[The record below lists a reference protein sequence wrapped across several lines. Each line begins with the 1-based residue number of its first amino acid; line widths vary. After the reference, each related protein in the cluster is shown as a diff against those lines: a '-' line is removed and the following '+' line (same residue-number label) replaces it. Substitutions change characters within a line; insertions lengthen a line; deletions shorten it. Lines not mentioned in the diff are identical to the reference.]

1 MAKYLDQA
9 GVTTL
14 VTQIK
19 SKVNDS
25 VNTAKTAAI
34 SAAATDAASKY
45 QPKGSYATLTNGKVP
60 ASQLPSYVDDIK
72 DFNSIVTGK
81 LVATGT
87 AATPMMWNIV
97 FDTTANRFVA
107 EVTSKDGIT
116 GISPYQYYA
125 NFTNSE
131 LYGTVDGING
141 IKPEADKIYVCT
153 GNNKVYRWGG
163 SSLVEISAQLALG
176 EKAGE
181 AYEGDKGA
189 ANAAA
194 IEAIKNGDKE
204 IPSPVITGT
213 FTWYK
218 DDGAGAA
225 VTSSAAGTSANNS
238 IELEYGFHVKWA
250 GTYEY
255 TKTKAQKPV
264 TATSGS
270 WGTTVLTSG
279 TTSSIYTAD
288 KTSTPTTAQT
298 MATVTLS
305 APKECLVVSG
315 SDVKWSYGQNDT
327 KTANVY
333 YGIKYRTYSGNTART
348 TDADLKKLAN
358 GLYGKANREIS
369 FTVPANQYVV
379 YAYPK
384 SWGQLKEINLGA
396 VNIKTSAFTL
406 LTVSHTSDETG
417 YKQDY
422 YVYRSTNATPFGV
435 GATTTLKFNF

>member
-1 MAKYLDQA
+1 MAKYLDEA
-9 GVTTL
+9 GVKTL
-14 VTQIK
+14 VSQIK
-19 SKVNDS
+19 TKVTSDI
-25 VNTAKTAAI
+25 NTAKTAAI
-34 SAAATDAASKY
+34 DDAASKY

-60 ASQLPSYVDDIK
+60 PSQLPSYVDDVK

-81 LVATGT
+81 MVATGT
-87 AATPMMWNIV
+87 AAAPMVWNVV

-107 EVTSKDGIT
+107 EVTSKDGNT
-116 GISPYQYYA
+116 GISPFLYYA

-131 LYGTVDGING
+131 LYGTVDGISG

-153 GNNKVYRWGG
+153 SNNKVYRWGG
-163 SSLVEISAQLALG
+163 SSLVEISAQLVIG
-176 EKAGE
+176 DDPGQ
-181 AYEGDKGA
+181 AYDGSKGA
-189 ANAAA
+189 ANASA
-194 IEAIKNGDKE
+194 IDAMKKGNREVPA
-204 IPSPVITGT
+204 PVITGT

-218 DDGAGAA
+218 DNGAGAA

-238 IELEYGFHVKWA
+238 LELEYGFHVKWA
-250 GTYEY
+250 GTYKY
-255 TKTKAQKPV
+255 TKTDAQKPV
-264 TATSGS
+264 TVTSGS
-270 WGTTVLTSG
+270 WGTTVLASG
-279 TTSSIYTAD
+279 TASSTYTAD
-288 KTSTPTTAQT
+288 KTSAPTTAQT

-305 APKECLVVSG
+305 APKEGLVVSG
-315 SDVKWSYGQNDT
+315 SDVKWASGQNDT

-333 YGIKYRTYSGNTART
+333 YGIKYRTYAGNTAGT

-358 GLYGKANREIS
+358 GLYSKANREIS

-384 SWGQLKEINLGA
+384 SWGELKEINLGA